1 MFRALVFFTILG
13 AAVWGAVSLSDHP
26 GSVSLQWG
34 GYRVDTSF
42 AVLLAVVAALT
53 VAAALIYRFWIYL
66 RRAPRRILWAWRA
79 KRRQRGYQALTRGM
93 VAVAAGDANEAQR
106 EAKRADALLDEP
118 PLTMLVSAQAAQMR
132 GDEKAAGDFFKAM
145 MERPETEFLGLR
157 GLLNQAIKRGD
168 KREALSL
175 ARRAYRLQPKSTW
188 VAANMF
194 ELQTQTA
201 QWLDAR
207 VTCDDLKRHKL
218 IGADEAKRRKAVL
231 SYQLSQEAKARGDA
245 GEALDYLLDAHK
257 LAPGLIPA
265 VADLA
270 EHWVA
275 EGKASKA
282 AKMIETTWEA
292 EPHPALIEPYWN
304 AQKSTDALER
314 VRATERLAKRF
325 PGHPESHIALGRASL
340 EARLWGEA
348 RKHLESAIDAAGGPP
363 PARVCRMTAELEE
376 SENDDP
382 ARAREWLMRAS
393 TAGADPAWVCDHCG
407 NSVGQ
412 WSVVCGKCES
422 FDSFRWRT
430 PPSIVSLPE
439 GETANSKLI
448 TEGPA
453 ALPTGGIEAG

>member
-1 MFRALVFFTILG
+1 
-13 AAVWGAVSLSDHP
+13 
-26 GSVSLQWG
+26 
-34 GYRVDTSF
+34 
-42 AVLLAVVAALT
+42 
-53 VAAALIYRFWIYL
+53 
-66 RRAPRRILWAWRA
+66 
-79 KRRQRGYQALTRGM
+79 
-93 VAVAAGDANEAQR
+93 
-106 EAKRADALLDEP
+106 
-118 PLTMLVSAQAAQMR
+118 
-132 GDEKAAGDFFKAM
+132 
-145 MERPETEFLGLR
+145 
-157 GLLNQAIKRGD
+157 
-168 KREALSL
+168 
-175 ARRAYRLQPKSTW
+175 
-188 VAANMF
+188 
-194 ELQTQTA
+194 
-201 QWLDAR
+201 
-207 VTCDDLKRHKL
+207 
-218 IGADEAKRRKAVL
+218 
-231 SYQLSQEAKARGDA
+231 
-245 GEALDYLLDAHK
+245 
-257 LAPGLIPA
+257 
-265 VADLA
+265 
-270 EHWVA
+270 
-275 EGKASKA
+275 
-282 AKMIETTWEA
+282 MIETTWEA

-314 VRATERLAKRF
+314 VRATQRLAKRF
-325 PGHPESHIALGRASL
+325 PGNPESFIALGRASL

-382 ARAREWLMRAS
+382 ALAREWLMRAS

>member
-1 MFRALVFFTILG
+1 MFRALVFFAILA
-13 AAVWGAVSLSDHP
+13 AAVWGAVSLADHP

-42 AVLLAVVAALT
+42 AVLMGLVAAIA
-53 VAAALIYRFWIYL
+53 VAAALGYRFWVFL
-66 RRAPRRILWAWRA
+66 RGAPRQFLWAWRA
-79 KRRQRGYQALTRGM
+79 KRRQQGYQALTRGM
-93 VAVAAGDANEAQR
+93 VAVAAGDANEARR
-106 EAKRADALLDEP
+106 EANRANALLDEP
-118 PLTMLVSAQAAQMR
+118 PLTMLVSAQAAQMK
-132 GDEKAAGDFFKAM
+132 GDEKAAGTFFKAM

-168 KREALSL
+168 KLEALSL

-207 VTCDDLKRHKL
+207 VTCDDLKRQKL
-218 IGADEAKRRKAVL
+218 IGADEAKRRRAVL

-245 GEALDYLLDAHK
+245 GEALDNLLDAHK
-257 LAPGLIPA
+257 LAPGFIPA

-270 EHWVA
+270 QHWIGQ
-275 EGKASKA
+275 GKTTKA
-282 AKMIETTWEA
+282 VKMIEATWEA
-292 EPHPALIEPYWN
+292 EPHPALLKPYWN
-304 AQKSTDALER
+304 AQKSSDALER
-314 VRATERLAKRF
+314 VRATERLAKRH
-325 PGHPESHIALGRASL
+325 PGHPESHIALGLASL

-348 RKHLESAIDAAGGPP
+348 RKHLESAIDAAGPP
-363 PARVCRMTAELEE
+363 TPARVCRMMAELEE
-376 SENDDP
+376 SENGDST
-382 ARAREWLMRAS
+382 RAREWLMRAS
-393 TAGADPAWVCDHCG
+393 TAAADPVWVCDHCG
-407 NSVGQ
+407 NSVGR

-439 GETANSKLI
+439 GESADGELI

-453 ALPTGGIEAG
+453 ALPSGGIEAG